1 MCADMTGDAR
11 AFELFSRTLVNR
23 FLGSRLV
30 IHTPGR
36 VEVALTT
43 RPEFG
48 QEYGIV
54 QGGIISALADTAA
67 VYLLLPGAMDRGSV
81 NGIEFKMNFL
91 RPALTDGSDLTA
103 VATPV
108 KIGRRIAVCSVDV
121 MQKDRL
127 VAQGTFTYL
136 VEA

>member
-1 MCADMTGDAR
+1 MSGDAR
-11 AFELFSRTLVNR
+11 AFELFSRTAVNR
-23 FLGSRLV
+23 FLHLRLV
-30 IHTPGR
+30 SHTPER
-36 VEVALTT
+36 VEVQVAA
-43 RPEFG
+43 RPEMG

-54 QGGIISALADTAA
+54 QGGILSALADTAA

-81 NGIEFKMNFL
+81 NGVEFKMNFL

-103 VATPV
+103 TATPV

-121 MQKDRL
+121 TQGERL

>member
-1 MCADMTGDAR
+1 MTGDAR
-11 AFELFSRTLVNR
+11 AFELFSRTAVNR
-23 FLGSRLV
+23 FLHSRLLL
-30 IHTPGR
+30 HTKDR
-36 VEVALTT
+36 VEVQMEAK
-43 RPEFG
+43 PEFG

-91 RPALTDGSDLTA
+91 RPAMTDGSDLTA
-103 VATPV
+103 IATPV

-121 MQKDRL
+121 MQKDRM